1 MDAGLTWSEAMSWTH
16 QVRGVIAE
24 DHFSTSIDVGDHVA
38 RLVMRRCHQVA
49 QKYGIDRPWIVD
61 VGAGSGRL
69 LGQLLALGF
78 PADRL
83 LGVDVRPAPDL
94 PVHWIQGVAPRC
106 LPQVD
111 GPVFAHEFLDDIPAD
126 VVRDGRVW
134 RTDGAPGPPASP
146 EQLQWAQQWGNG
158 VCGLTRDEAWQQ
170 IVDRVV
176 VGEAIAVDFSAG
188 DPVGHR
194 RGRRGAWGAD
204 ICAGVDFRSL
214 RARTGGR
221 VVPQHR
227 LFTDHAVL
235 GDRAGLGAFLW
246 LTVTRPRRWV
256 ANPSASV
263 TPAG

>member
-16 QVRGVIAE
+16 QERGVIAE
-24 DHFSTSIDVGDHVA
+24 EHFSTSIDVGAQVA
-38 RLVMRRCHQVA
+38 RLVMRRCQEVA
-49 QKYGIDRPWIVD
+49 EECGIDRPWIVD
-61 VGAGSGRL
+61 IGAGSGRL

-94 PVHWIQGVAPRC
+94 PVRWIQGVAPAC
-106 LPQVD
+106 LP
-111 GPVFAHEFLDDIPAD
+111 PVHGLAFAHEFLDDIPAD
-126 VVRDGRVW
+126 VVRDGRILG
-134 RTDGAPGPPASP
+134 TDGAPGPSASP
-146 EQLQWAQQWGNG
+146 EQLAWVQQWGDG
-158 VCGLTRDEAWQQ
+158 VCGLTRDEAWRQ

-176 VGEAIAVDFSAG
+176 VGEAIAVDFSGG

-227 LFTDHAVL
+227 LFPDHPVL
-235 GDRAGLGAFLW
+235 GDPAGLGGFLW
-246 LTVTRPRRWV
+246 LTVTRPPGR
-256 ANPSASV
+256 ADNPSPSP
-263 TPAG
+263 TTAG